1 MMNYFY
7 TVLRMLSVHVKK
19 KSIFQEMLL
28 EYLKYKMEK
37 YFQRKMENGKSYP
50 CYTHK

>member
-7 TVLRMLSVHVKK
+7 TALGMMFVHVKK

-28 EYLKYKMEK
+28 EYLKYKTEK
-37 YFQRKMENGKSYP
+37 YFQRKTENGKSYP
-50 CYTHK
+50 CYTHQ